1 MTYMDIISYYI
12 MKSQRYH
19 KITSLV
25 RGDCK
30 KVLCFLLLS
39 LFLFGSSLFA
49 KKSED
54 LSAEYFSIAEA
65 YSELKKYEKA
75 IEFYKKAEEN
85 EEYSNAARYNIGRM
99 YALLKMWQEACDV
112 LKPLYEKESENE
124 KLLTS
129 YAYALVA
136 NGNIAE
142 GEELYKKLYD
152 NNKESPQAAFNYIR
166 LLIVAKKYDNAKNML
181 DTLAEQFI
189 EDEERKTIENLKA
202 TIEKLLEPL
211 KDEKKKEEEENNKT
225 EEIEEDDE
233 YDEEKMKAKKEKEK
247 KEEEKKKKEKE
258 TDTTPK
264 K

>member
-1 MTYMDIISYYI
+1 
-12 MKSQRYH
+12 
-19 KITSLV
+19 
-25 RGDCK
+25 
-30 KVLCFLLLS
+30 
-39 LFLFGSSLFA
+39 
-49 KKSED
+49 
-54 LSAEYFSIAEA
+54 
-65 YSELKKYEKA
+65 
-75 IEFYKKAEEN
+75 
-85 EEYSNAARYNIGRM
+85 M

-166 LLIVAKKYDNAKNML
+166 LLIVAKKYDNAKSML

-258 TDTTPK
+258 TGTTPK